1 MLCSKDPVK
10 VELCSSLARIGSPL
24 WNHHIYK
31 WIAHVVRAWDLGSGA
46 VASWAKLLN
55 VLSTCREWDR

>member
-10 VELCSSLARIGSPL
+10 VELCSSLARIGFPFC
-24 WNHHIYK
+24 NYPIYK
-31 WIAHVVRAWDLGSGA
+31 WIAHVVRAWDLGSGP

-55 VLSTCREWDR
+55 VLSTCRE